1 MPLLQEG
8 GRPSEDKGQ
17 AVQEAAVPA
26 VQAVQPNPSGAP
38 SDALSSSP
46 RNGRLSLKDHPG
58 VGPPRWRR
66 AADRTLIIPPSS
78 KAISG
83 PSGSRGSGP
92 AEQQGAEASSFL
104 PGTAQ
109 LPSSFLPAATSQAAF
124 ISRAGSQL
132 LDLLLLGPL
141 PSSETAAKPP
151 AAAAGNPSQCTADDR
166 RVPQRGDGV
175 VDLTAAHALRQAAIV
190 MRQQA
195 ATEFD
200 GGGGSSNG
208 PGDPSQAAEEI
219 DGGGGSSLGI
229 GEPTQWRGASSGR
242 MVRPG
247 ASLLPLCLGS
257 NGCNNIMAYLSP
269 RSKATMLAPLAIS
282 SYGGGGS
289 SDASIRQDGARG
301 ATESYEEAAKVAG
314 PSAPMCTTPGTPVS
328 DSPEVL
334 CIGGPCR
341 RSIPGISP
349 SQAAVD
355 FSYLGAAIISR
366 RSAVGPQEGLCIG
379 GPRPRR
385 SLPGISSAADFS
397 NLGAAATAVRSALP
411 APFGCPGPPGVD
423 GQSLGKLG
431 SPPSSEWRKGVSGSS
446 PSSAGKP
453 RDPFSPASP
462 PASLSP
468 LTAGGRTTTGSM
480 MRGLALAPGSVSNA
494 RQQRDPTGALGEAI
508 ATALLLGGATSRS
521 EPPSSTPVAGRFT
534 CGADPTPHSPHS
546 PHLRQ
551 RSITYGA
558 DPPPHSPHSPHSPH
572 IRQRSIMAARQLS
585 PRVSFSGLPTSP
597 ASPRPAPPADGD
609 GSRIGRMSEGGGC
622 GAQGGGRL
630 GRQSDGV
637 CGDVVG
643 GRKGGREE
651 SMTGDSLA

>member
-1 MPLLQEG
+1 MAG
-8 GRPSEDKGQ
+8 SVHV
-17 AVQEAAVPA
+17 VQSDPPGVL
-26 VQAVQPNPSGAP
+26 
-38 SDALSSSP
+38 SDASASASP
-46 RNGRLSLKDHPG
+46 RNGRLPLKDPG

-66 AADRTLIIPPSS
+66 AADRTHPPSS
-78 KAISG
+78 KAVSG
-83 PSGSRGSGP
+83 PSRSRGSGP
-92 AEQQGAEASSFL
+92 AEQQGASSFL
-104 PGTAQ
+104 
-109 LPSSFLPAATSQAAF
+109 SAANTQAAF

-132 LDLLLLGPL
+132 LDLLLLG
-141 PSSETAAKPP
+141 SASE
-151 AAAAGNPSQCTADDR
+151 AAAMPSALTAGNPSNRLADSGNSR
-166 RVPQRGDGV
+166 APPRGHGT
-175 VDLTAAHALRQAAIV
+175 VDLTAAHALRQAAI
-190 MRQQA
+190 MMCQQA
-195 ATEFD
+195 AAEPNI
-200 GGGGSSNG
+200 GGSSSNG
-208 PGDPSQAAEEI
+208 PGDPQAAEEI

-431 SPPSSEWRKGVSGSS
+431 SPLSSEWRKGVSGSS
-446 PSSAGKP
+446 PSSAGIP
-453 RDPFSPASP
+453 RDPFSPASL

-534 CGADPTPHSPHS
+534 CGADPTPDS

-572 IRQRSIMAARQLS
+572 LRQRSIMAARQLS